1 MFRIAIISL
10 IALLSPLLAAA
21 DGPNMKWP
29 ECYCT
34 DQTGARVELGETICL
49 TVDHRSY
56 LARCQMVLNNPAW
69 HEVAAS
75 CTVSLR
81 DESDQGGAPDALTLQ
96 STQG

>member
-1 MFRIAIISL
+1 MFKIGFITL
-10 IALLSPLLAAA
+10 VALMSPLFALA
-21 DGPNMKWP
+21 DGANMKWP

-69 HEVAAS
+69 HEIASS

-81 DESDQGGAPDALTLQ
+81 NEPGSEGSPAAPATL
-96 STQG
+96 SAHS